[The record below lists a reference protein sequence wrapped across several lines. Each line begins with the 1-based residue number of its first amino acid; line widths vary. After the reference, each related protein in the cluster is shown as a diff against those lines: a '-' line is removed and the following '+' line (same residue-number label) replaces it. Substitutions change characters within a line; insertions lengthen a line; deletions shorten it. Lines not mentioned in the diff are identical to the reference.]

1 MPRWPQAIRQPST
14 ARPRTNLVA
23 SVIDGVIRD
32 LNITQ
37 VLARQR
43 IESQLNLPR
52 LFAAIDTDPAI
63 AGAGVVYIDA
73 DFNVITLREFR
84 PICSITPKRVVL
96 REAKRYIAPQQF
108 VDQVKNNPRESRL
121 ATESFNTSLSCAA
134 AVIGWLVVFSGTVAV
149 PFTAGASAWMVALG
163 VSAAVAGT
171 AQCVIGGARVIN
183 EIQDPA
189 ANDRMDDAEWYTIV
203 SPILDGISLVGV
215 GGSALTTVKLLKAS
229 KAANT
234 GKSWTQLLKGLNR
247 QERARL
253 TKELLTLRDPSL
265 TPKLLKLKQRTEGLT
280 KRYSTTQIRHATLTQ
295 MQDALGAVL
304 STTGSI
310 RSGNLGTAK
319 TLAVGLYEEF
329 DE

>member
-1 MPRWPQAIRQPST
+1 M
-14 ARPRTNLVA
+14 A
-23 SVIDGVIRD
+23 SVIDGVTRD

-37 VLARQR
+37 MLARQR

-52 LFAAIDTDPAI
+52 LFAAIDTDPSI
-63 AGAGVVYIDA
+63 AGAGVVYINA

>member
-1 MPRWPQAIRQPST
+1 M
-14 ARPRTNLVA
+14 A
-23 SVIDGVIRD
+23 SVIDGVTRD

-37 VLARQR
+37 MLARQR

-52 LFAAIDTDPAI
+52 LFAAIDTDPSI

>member
-1 MPRWPQAIRQPST
+1 M
-14 ARPRTNLVA
+14 A

-265 TPKLLKLKQRTEGLT
+265 TPKLLKLKLRTEGLT

>member
-1 MPRWPQAIRQPST
+1 M
-14 ARPRTNLVA
+14 A

-229 KAANT
+229 KVANT

>member
-1 MPRWPQAIRQPST
+1 M
-14 ARPRTNLVA
+14 
-23 SVIDGVIRD
+23 
-32 LNITQ
+32 
-37 VLARQR
+37 LARQR

-52 LFAAIDTDPAI
+52 LFAAIDTDPSI

>member
-1 MPRWPQAIRQPST
+1 M
-14 ARPRTNLVA
+14 
-23 SVIDGVIRD
+23 
-32 LNITQ
+32 
-37 VLARQR
+37 LARQR
-43 IESQLNLPR
+43 IASQLNLPR
-52 LFAAIDTDPAI
+52 LFAAIDSDSSI
-63 AGAGVVYIDA
+63 VGAGVVYIDA

-134 AVIGWLVVFSGTVAV
+134 AVIGWLVVFSGSVAV

-189 ANDRMDDAEWYTIV
+189 ANDRMDDAEWYAIV

-253 TKELLTLRDPSL
+253 TKELLSLRDPSL
-265 TPKLLKLKQRTEGLT
+265 TPKLMKLQQRAGGLP

>member
-1 MPRWPQAIRQPST
+1 M
-14 ARPRTNLVA
+14 A
-23 SVIDGVIRD
+23 SAIDGVTRD

-37 VLARQR
+37 MLARQR
-43 IESQLNLPR
+43 IASQLNLPR
-52 LFAAIDTDPAI
+52 LFAAIDSDSSI
-63 AGAGVVYIDA
+63 VGAGVVYIDA

-134 AVIGWLVVFSGTVAV
+134 AVIGWLVVFSGSVAV

-189 ANDRMDDAEWYTIV
+189 ANDRMDDAEWYAIV

-253 TKELLTLRDPSL
+253 TKELLSLRDPSL
-265 TPKLLKLKQRTEGLT
+265 TPKLMKLQQRAGGLP

>member
-1 MPRWPQAIRQPST
+1 
-14 ARPRTNLVA
+14 VA

>member
-1 MPRWPQAIRQPST
+1 M
-14 ARPRTNLVA
+14 A

-52 LFAAIDTDPAI
+52 LFAAIDTDPSI

>member
-1 MPRWPQAIRQPST
+1 MNRVTSP
-14 ARPRTNLVA
+14 L
-23 SVIDGVIRD
+23 DGVIRD
-32 LNITQ
+32 LSLTQ

-43 IESQLNLPR
+43 IESQINLPR
-52 LFAAIDTDPAI
+52 LFAAIDTDPSI

-73 DFNVITLREFR
+73 DFNVVTLREFR
-84 PICSITPKRVVL
+84 PICSIVPKRVIL

-121 ATESFNTSLSCAA
+121 ATESFNTTLACTA
-134 AVIGWLVVFSGTVAV
+134 AVIGWLVVFSGSIAV
-149 PFTAGASAWMVALG
+149 PFTAGASVWMVALG
-163 VSAAVAGT
+163 ASAAMAGT

-189 ANDRMDDAEWYTIV
+189 ANDRMDDAEWYNIV
-203 SPILDGISLVGV
+203 TPILDGISLVGV
-215 GGSALTTVKLLKAS
+215 GGSALTTLRLLKAS

-234 GKSWTQLLKGLNR
+234 GKSWMQLLKGLNR
-247 QERARL
+247 QERAKL

-265 TPKLLKLKQRTEGLT
+265 TSKLLKLQQRAGALPR
-280 KRYSTTQIRHATLTQ
+280 RYSSTQIRHATLTQ

-304 STTGSI
+304 STSGSI
-310 RSGNLGTAK
+310 RSGNLGQVK

-329 DE
+329 EE

>member
-1 MPRWPQAIRQPST
+1 M
-14 ARPRTNLVA
+14 A